1 MNGQKTDILI
11 FLIMVDV
18 LTDVFNM
25 VYFFWG
31 GVKS

>member
-1 MNGQKTDILI
+1 MNEQKTDIFI

-25 VYFFWG
+25 VYFFG
-31 GVKS
+31 GVVS